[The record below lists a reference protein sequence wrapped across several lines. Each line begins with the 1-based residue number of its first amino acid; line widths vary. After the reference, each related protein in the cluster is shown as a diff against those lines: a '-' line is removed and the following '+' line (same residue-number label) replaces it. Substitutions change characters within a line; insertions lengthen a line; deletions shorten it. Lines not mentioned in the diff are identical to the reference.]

1 MTETADWLVAPELA
15 PDPADPVMA
24 PLYEAAARGALALP
38 FCAACSTPLELEQY
52 VCDVCGASAET
63 GTAGRQWRDV
73 QLAGTVHAA
82 TLVHRREPGLIVAT
96 GPYPVIDVELASGH
110 RLVLTTATMSG
121 EAPAVGA
128 TVTIAFRTVGAV
140 KLPAVRLSQG
150 RTAGRM
156 LRQETN
162 AMTVTDQAGSP
173 AETAAGLRPGDVRAL
188 VQPDRVRG
196 LVYTDPLVYDLEVRR
211 IFREG
216 WVFVAH
222 ESEVPEPGDYVTK
235 RIAGEPYVVAR
246 GKDGEVRV
254 LANRCTH
261 RGNRLCNADKGN
273 SSSFRCPYHGWTF
286 SNDGSLSGVPMRDG
300 YAERFGEIRASLG
313 LVRASRQ
320 ESYGGFVFASLEPE
334 GITLEEHLGNARHAI
349 DRLVAL
355 SPTGGV
361 QLTAGWMKHRMYCNW
376 KMVMENNVDGYHALF
391 THQSVYDAVR
401 PAKVSHVP
409 SKTETM
415 VRDMGNGHS
424 EIDYASEYRRLDE
437 EFVWYGRLKRE
448 KVPGYIAAL
457 EEARGVDGAHDTL
470 VIGPPHTL
478 IFPNL
483 FIAEMNI
490 MTVEPLSVGETI
502 AYTSPVLI
510 PGQPEL
516 NSRTLRRTEG
526 AMGPAGFLIADDGE
540 IGARNQ
546 LGLAARE
553 PEWVTLSRGLESDTQ
568 DATGRVNRD
577 KSAETPQRGW
587 WRHWAGV
594 LEGETPGST
603 VVPGSEG

>member
-1 MTETADWLVAPELA
+1 MTVTDHAGP
-15 PDPADPVMA
+15 PADPV
-24 PLYEAAARGALALP
+24 P
-38 FCAACSTPLELEQY
+38 
-52 VCDVCGASAET
+52 
-63 GTAGRQWRDV
+63 
-73 QLAGTVHAA
+73 
-82 TLVHRREPGLIVAT
+82 
-96 GPYPVIDVELASGH
+96 
-110 RLVLTTATMSG
+110 
-121 EAPAVGA
+121 
-128 TVTIAFRTVGAV
+128 
-140 KLPAVRLSQG
+140 
-150 RTAGRM
+150 
-156 LRQETN
+156 
-162 AMTVTDQAGSP
+162 
-173 AETAAGLRPGDVRAL
+173 GLRPGDVHAL

-196 LVYTDPLVYDLEVRR
+196 LVYTDPQVYELEMGR

-246 GKDGEVRV
+246 GRDGEVRV
-254 LANRCTH
+254 MANRCTH

-286 SNDGSLSGVPMRDG
+286 GNDGSLSGVPMRDG
-300 YAERFGEIRASLG
+300 YAERFGEVRARLG
-313 LVRASRQ
+313 L
-320 ESYGGFVFASLEPE
+320 VFASLAPE
-334 GITLEEHLGNARHAI
+334 GITLTEHLGHARQAI

-355 SPTGGV
+355 SPTGEI
-361 QLTAGWMKHRMYCNW
+361 QLSAGWMKHRMYCNW

-415 VRDMGNGHS
+415 VRDMGDGHS
-424 EIDYASEYRRLDE
+424 EIDYATEYRRLDE
-437 EFVWYGRLKRE
+437 EFIWFGRLARE
-448 KVPGYIAAL
+448 KVPGYIAEL
-457 EEARGVDGAHDTL
+457 EEARGADGAHDTL

-483 FIAEMNI
+483 FIAEMNV
-490 MTVEPLSVGETI
+490 MTVEPLGAGETI
-502 AYTSPVLI
+502 AYTTPVFI
-510 PGQPEL
+510 PGHPEM
-516 NSRTLRRTEG
+516 NTRTLRRSEG

-553 PEWVTLSRGLESDTQ
+553 PEWVTLSRGLETDVT
-568 DATGRVNRD
+568 DATGRINKD

-587 WRHWAGV
+587 WKHWAAV
-594 LEGETPGST
+594 LEGETSGT
-603 VVPGSEG
+603 RASEAQS